1 MSRITQNLKVPLV
14 KRQKLQKTLLLEK
27 KILKNLRLYF
37 SLFSEPL
44 GLKINNKVITNK
56 SFGT

>member
-27 KILKNLRLYF
+27 KFLKNLRLYF
-37 SLFSEPL
+37 SLFSEAL